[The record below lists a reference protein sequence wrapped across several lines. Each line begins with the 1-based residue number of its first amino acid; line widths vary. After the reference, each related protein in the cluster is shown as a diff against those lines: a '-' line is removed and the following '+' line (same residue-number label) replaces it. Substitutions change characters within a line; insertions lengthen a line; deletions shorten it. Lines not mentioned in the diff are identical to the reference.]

1 MAFAFTM
8 NSTPDESA
16 KMAVRIQIA
25 RLLVAFGCAIAFAV
39 APVLTAAPAGA
50 CPPSFYTDP
59 FTGQCSAPG
68 QFPTV
73 NGITCIPG
81 RHLGT
86 CMGMLQN
93 MPGGFNPW
101 P

>member
-1 MAFAFTM
+1 MAANTAIR
-8 NSTPDESA
+8 N
-16 KMAVRIQIA
+16 RIA
-25 RLLVAFGCAIAFAV
+25 RTFVAIGCAAAFAV
-39 APVLTAAPAGA
+39 APVLSAAPAGA

-59 FTGQCSAPG
+59 FTGQCAAPG
-68 QFPTV
+68 SGIPTV
-73 NGITCIPG
+73 NGIPCIPG